1 MEDVFDDA
9 PLKEHTKIT
18 RSKKREKCF
27 GGKKIL
33 ELLVGIVIP

>member
-9 PLKEHTKIT
+9 SLKEHTKIT
-18 RSKKREKCF
+18 RSKREKCF